1 MNMNLKQIK
10 LVMSDG
16 DIDIRTE
23 VVQAKS
29 FTGVD
34 RKFKDEHLIG
44 VLKVEENIFIAFIE
58 E

>member
-1 MNMNLKQIK
+1 MDLKQIK

-44 VLKVEENIFIAFIE
+44 VLKVEENTFIAFVE

>member
-1 MNMNLKQIK
+1 MDLKQIK

-16 DIDIRTE
+16 DIDIKTE

-44 VLKVEENIFIAFIE
+44 IFKLDENEYMVFVEEY
-58 E
+58 

>member
-1 MNMNLKQIK
+1 MDLKQIK

-44 VLKVEENIFIAFIE
+44 IFKLDENEYMVFVEEY
-58 E
+58 

>member
-1 MNMNLKQIK
+1 MEMDLKQIR

-44 VLKVEENIFIAFIE
+44 VLKVEENTFIAFVE

>member
-1 MNMNLKQIK
+1 MNMDLKQIK

-34 RKFKDEHLIG
+34 RKFKEEHLIG
-44 VLKVEENIFIAFIE
+44 VLKVEENTFIAFVE

>member
-1 MNMNLKQIK
+1 MNMDLKQIK

-23 VVQAKS
+23 VIQAKS

-44 VLKVEENIFIAFIE
+44 VLKVEENTFIAFVE

>member
-1 MNMNLKQIK
+1 MNMDLKQIK

-34 RKFKDEHLIG
+34 RKFKEEHLIG
-44 VLKVEENIFIAFIE
+44 ALKVEENTFIAFVE

>member
-1 MNMNLKQIK
+1 MNMDLKQIK

-16 DIDIRTE
+16 DIDIKTE

-44 VLKVEENIFIAFIE
+44 VLKVEENTFIAFVE

>member
-1 MNMNLKQIK
+1 
-10 LVMSDG
+10 MSDG

-34 RKFKDEHLIG
+34 RKFKNEHLIG
-44 VLKVEENIFIAFIE
+44 VLKVEENTFIAFVE